1 MLDEYVT
8 QAHRY
13 LWFERIDLEVSL
25 RNRYHRCKNVRL
37 SFAILHNAED
47 GPLLLSRQDR
57 GDAKAEVKSK
67 RGLGTLSLK
76 LAYTSTSAGL
86 RKRF

>member
-37 SFAILHNAED
+37 SFAILHNAEV
-47 GPLLLSRQDR
+47 GYIDR
-57 GDAKAEVKSK
+57 ALVV
-67 RGLGTLSLK
+67 GTP
-76 LAYTSTSAGL
+76 
-86 RKRF
+86 R